1 MPLLL
6 SVEGLSSNRWC
17 LSVVA
22 MSLPCF
28 LCGSPLGVVGSCL
41 GRDARLEACRVVG
54 RLWWR
59 WGVRPFRGLPGCV
72 FFWGACVRVAWAF
85 GVLSDWGVCVAPVSA
100 VALWVK
106 GW

>member
-6 SVEGLSSNRWC
+6 SVGGLSSNRWC
-17 LSVVA
+17 LLVVA
-22 MSLPCF
+22 MSLPCS

-41 GRDARLEACRVVG
+41 GRDARLEGCRVVG

-72 FFWGACVRVAWAF
+72 FVGGACFRVAWAF
-85 GVLSDWGVCVAPVSA
+85 GVS
-100 VALWVK
+100 
-106 GW
+106 

>member
-6 SVEGLSSNRWC
+6 SVGGLSSNRWC

-22 MSLPCF
+22 MSLPCS

-41 GRDARLEACRVVG
+41 GRDARLEACRAVG
-54 RLWWR
+54 RLWWH

-72 FFWGACVRVAWAF
+72 LVGGACVRVAWAF
-85 GVLSDWGVCVAPVSA
+85 GVS
-100 VALWVK
+100 
-106 GW
+106 